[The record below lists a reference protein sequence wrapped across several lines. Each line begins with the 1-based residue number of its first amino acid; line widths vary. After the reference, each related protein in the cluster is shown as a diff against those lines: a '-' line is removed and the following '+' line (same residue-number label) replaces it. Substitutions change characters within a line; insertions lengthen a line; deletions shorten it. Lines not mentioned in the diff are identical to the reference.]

1 MDAWIVTLLVTIA
14 LFGNTASL
22 SERKHFELSCIYIA
36 KNLCK
41 KSMSRFL
48 PSCDMCNWAN
58 MCVQPSNL

>member
-22 SERKHFELSCIYIA
+22 PERKYFELSSIYIA
-36 KNLCK
+36 KNLYRK
-41 KSMSRFL
+41 RFL

>member
-22 SERKHFELSCIYIA
+22 PERKYFELSCIYIA
-36 KNLCK
+36 ENLCT
-41 KSMSRFL
+41 RFL